1 MGSSSSGPRVVVASL
16 AVLALCGCGSSSL
29 SSAQLRRDATRICA
43 TAARQTDRI
52 ATPTSPAQSA
62 QFLAQGAAALGP
74 EVKALVALRPP
85 SDLARVY
92 ATALSAASAE
102 LRALNAADRELNRGD
117 DPVTAITSLQHRLG
131 PMESRANAAWH
142 SLAIPACVNR

>member
-1 MGSSSSGPRVVVASL
+1 MRRGAVLASL
-16 AVLALCGCGSSSL
+16 AALALCGCGRSSL
-29 SSAQLRRDATRICA
+29 SSAQLRQDATRICA
-43 TAARQTDRI
+43 TARRQTDRI

-62 QFLAQGAAALGP
+62 QFLAQGAAALRP
-74 EVKALVALRPP
+74 ELKALAALRPP

-92 ATALSAASAE
+92 AAALSASSAE
-102 LRALNAADRELNRGD
+102 LIALSATARHVDVGD
-117 DPVTAITSLQHRLG
+117 DPVSAISSLAHRLG